1 MATLVPI
8 PFPPTVPFL
17 GNVMLMDKEMPL
29 RTFTLLAQQ
38 YGEIYGFKFPD
49 GSVTLHINSQSLVA
63 QVSDDKRF
71 KKVINNAMQEVRN
84 LVGDGLFSAYIDE
97 PAWGIAREYCHC
109 YNYTTRK
116 YLTNTFLFRPHLDA
130 RVQLRQC
137 ASHV

>member
-84 LVGDGLFSAYIDE
+84 LVGDGLFSAYVDE
-97 PAWGIAREYCHC
+97 PAWGIAREYCITLIIIL
-109 YNYTTRK
+109 YANI
-116 YLTNTFLFRPHLDA
+116 
-130 RVQLRQC
+130 
-137 ASHV
+137 